1 MSFAVA
7 NVVAFGTL
15 GMLCY
20 PYLAHGNKIIQW
32 PSSFSPPLFLPS
44 LLFLLPSTLSLFSF
58 IPALIV
64 PPRTVLCVCC
74 ACDCALCVPQTPATL
89 STGVL
94 DSSVQ
99 IGTFLGLAIHD
110 TSQVMGAALTY
121 DSVYVDEVVLK
132 TVFLYFSLTWA

>member
-1 MSFAVA
+1 M
-7 NVVAFGTL
+7 AFFFF
-15 GMLCY
+15 
-20 PYLAHGNKIIQW
+20 
-32 PSSFSPPLFLPS
+32 PSSFSPFSSLPPPLHSFP
-44 LLFLLPSTLSLFSF
+44 FSF

-74 ACDCALCVPQTPATL
+74 ACDCALCVPQTPFTL

>member
-1 MSFAVA
+1 M
-7 NVVAFGTL
+7 
-15 GMLCY
+15 
-20 PYLAHGNKIIQW
+20 
-32 PSSFSPPLFLPS
+32 
-44 LLFLLPSTLSLFSF
+44 
-58 IPALIV
+58 
-64 PPRTVLCVCC
+64 
-74 ACDCALCVPQTPATL
+74 